1 LTQPSDVIVAG
12 AGPAGLAAAENIARR
27 GCSVTVLE
35 QNHEIGAPIR
45 TSGGS
50 FIAELRSLGIPEGLW
65 HPISRLRFVSA
76 HNAAVFD
83 YPDPAMCV
91 VDVRGVFQ
99 HLAERAI
106 AAGASIRLATTAV
119 APIVAGSRV
128 TGVIA
133 RCAHAGRDEP
143 LDCRILIDA
152 TGYRSTL
159 LKQVGPKSAG
169 TGRSNMDTGRFSIGH
184 ATMDPGFRRFGVG
197 AEYDLYAPHCDQR
210 EAVLVV
216 GEEAAPSGYA
226 WVFPWGRNRV
236 RVGVGI
242 IHPDSTAKPG
252 DYLDRFVARLG
263 HYGVDARGA
272 QPLEY
277 HAGLIPSE
285 RFARTFAGDGIIG
298 VGDAVGQA
306 SSLLGEGIRWAIRA
320 GQMAGDTAAAAIES
334 GDTSRQA
341 LLPFEQSWRKQFGMN
356 LRLAHRINQRIARW
370 DGPKWDARV
379 ELLKKLSPAEFAEA
393 LKTNLTGR
401 WLWKLAASGA
411 LFSRSKL
418 AADERR

>member
-1 LTQPSDVIVAG
+1 LNQSSDVIIAG
-12 AGPAGLAAAENIARR
+12 AGPAGLAAAQGIARR

-50 FIAELRSLGIPEGLW
+50 FIAELRSLGIPDGLW
-65 HPISRLRFVSA
+65 HPIGRLRFVSA
-76 HNAAVFD
+76 HNSAVFD
-83 YPDPAMCV
+83 YPEPAMCV
-91 VDVRGVFQ
+91 IDVRGVFQ

-106 AAGASIRLATTAV
+106 AAGASMRLATTAV
-119 APIVAGSRV
+119 APIVDVPGGGRV
-128 TGVIA
+128 TGVVTGVVA
-133 RCAHAGRDEP
+133 RVAHGGPDEP
-143 LDCRILIDA
+143 LDCRVLIDA

-159 LKQVGPKSAG
+159 LKQVGPKN
-169 TGRSNMDTGRFSIGH
+169 TGIH
-184 ATMDPGFRRFGVG
+184 PGFRRFGVG
-197 AEYDLYAPHCDQR
+197 AEYDLYAPRCDQR

-226 WVFPWGRNRV
+226 WVFPWGRKRV

-242 IHPDSTAKPG
+242 IHPDSAAKPG
-252 DYLDRFVARLG
+252 DYLDRFVANLDR
-263 HYGVDARGA
+263 YGVDMGGA
-272 QPLEY
+272 QPIEY

-285 RFARTFAGDGIIG
+285 RFARTFVGDGIIG

-306 SSLLGEGIRWAIRA
+306 SSLLGEGIRWAITA
-320 GQMAGDTAAAAIES
+320 GQMAGETAAAAIES

-341 LLPFEQSWRKQFGMN
+341 LLPFEQNWRKQFGMN

-370 DGPKWDARV
+370 DGPKWDSRV

-393 LKTNLTGR
+393 LKTNLTGK

-411 LFSRSKL
+411 LFSRASPL
-418 AADERR
+418 GRS

>member
-1 LTQPSDVIVAG
+1 LNQPADVIIAG
-12 AGPAGLAAAENIARR
+12 AGPAGLAAAKSIARR

-50 FIAELRSLGIPEGLW
+50 FVAELRSLGIPEGLW
-65 HPISRLRFVSA
+65 HPISRLRFLSA

-83 YPDPAMCV
+83 YPDPTMCV
-91 VDVRGVFQ
+91 IDVRGVFQ
-99 HLAERAI
+99 YLAERAI

-119 APIVAGSRV
+119 GPILDGGRV

-133 RCAHAGRDEP
+133 RAAHGGRDES
-143 LDCRILIDA
+143 LDCRVLIDA

-159 LKQVGPKSAG
+159 LKQVGPKN
-169 TGRSNMDTGRFSIGH
+169 TGIH
-184 ATMDPGFRRFGVG
+184 PGFRRFGVG
-197 AEYDLYAPHCDQR
+197 AEYDLYAPYCDQR

-216 GEEAAPSGYA
+216 GDEAAPSGYA

-242 IHPDSTAKPG
+242 IHPDSSARPG
-252 DYLDRFVARLG
+252 DYLDRFVANLD

-272 QPLEY
+272 QPIEY

-285 RFARTFAGDGIIG
+285 RFARTFVGDGIIG

-306 SSLLGEGIRWAIRA
+306 SSLLGEGIRWAITA
-320 GQMAGDTAAAAIES
+320 GQMAGDAAAGAIEC

-341 LLPFEQSWRKQFGMN
+341 LLPFEQDWRKQFGMN

-370 DGPKWDARV
+370 DGPKWDSRV
-379 ELLKKLSPAEFAEA
+379 ELLKKLSPAQFAEA
-393 LKTNLTGR
+393 LKTNLTGK

-411 LFSRSKL
+411 LFKST
-418 AADERR
+418 

>member
-1 LTQPSDVIVAG
+1 LNQPSDVIIAG
-12 AGPAGLAAAENIARR
+12 AGPAGLAAAESIARR
-27 GCSVTVLE
+27 GRSVTVLE
-35 QNHEIGAPIR
+35 HNHEIGAPIR

-50 FIAELRSLGIPEGLW
+50 FIGELRSLGIPDGLW
-65 HPISRLRFVSA
+65 HPISRVRFLSA
-76 HNAAVFD
+76 HNAAAFD
-83 YPDPAMCV
+83 YPEPAMCV
-91 VDVRGVFQ
+91 IDVRGVFQ

-119 APIVAGSRV
+119 APVAAGGCV

-133 RCAHAGRDEP
+133 RVVDRGVRDEP
-143 LDCRILIDA
+143 LACRILIDA

-159 LKQVGPKSAG
+159 LKQVGPKNAG
-169 TGRSNMDTGRFSIGH
+169 IGRSS
-184 ATMDPGFRRFGVG
+184 MDPGFRRFGVG

-242 IHPDSTAKPG
+242 IHPDSAAKPR
-252 DYLDRFVARLG
+252 DYLDRFVAHLER
-263 HYGVDARGA
+263 YGVDARGA
-272 QPLEY
+272 QPIEY

-285 RFARTFAGDGIIG
+285 RFARTFVGDGILG

-306 SSLLGEGIRWAIRA
+306 SSLLGEGIRWAITA
-320 GQMAGDTAAAAIES
+320 GQMAGETAAAAIES

-341 LLPFEQSWRKQFGMN
+341 LLPFEQNWRKQFGMN
-356 LRLAHRINQRIARW
+356 LRLAHRVNQRIARW
-370 DGPKWDARV
+370 DGPKWDSRV
-379 ELLKKLSPAEFAEA
+379 ELLKKLSPAQFAEA
-393 LKTNLTGR
+393 LKTNLTGK

-411 LFSRSKL
+411 LFR
-418 AADERR
+418 

>member
-1 LTQPSDVIVAG
+1 MNQPSDVIIAG
-12 AGPAGLAAAENIARR
+12 AGPAGLAAAESIARR
-27 GCSVTVLE
+27 GVSVTVLE

-50 FIAELRSLGIPEGLW
+50 FVAELRSLGIPDGLW
-65 HPISRLRFVSA
+65 HPIGRLRFLSA

-91 VDVRGVFQ
+91 IDVRGVFQ

-106 AAGASIRLATTAV
+106 AAGASIRLATSAV
-119 APIVAGSRV
+119 APIIDVPGGARV
-128 TGVIA
+128 TGVITRVA
-133 RCAHAGRDEP
+133 RRVRDES

-152 TGYRSTL
+152 TGYRATL
-159 LKQVGPKSAG
+159 LKLVGTKT
-169 TGRSNMDTGRFSIGH
+169 TGIGHSNIGH
-184 ATMDPGFRRFGVG
+184 ASVDPGFRRFGIG

-226 WVFPWGRNRV
+226 WVFPWGRSRV

-242 IHPDSTAKPG
+242 IHPDSAAKPG
-252 DYLDRFVARLG
+252 DYLDRFVANLDR
-263 HYGVDARGA
+263 YGVDMRGA
-272 QPLEY
+272 QPVEY

-285 RFARTFAGDGIIG
+285 RFARTFVGDGIMG

-320 GQMAGDTAAAAIES
+320 GQMAGETAAAAIES

-341 LLPFEQSWRKQFGMN
+341 LLPFEQNWRKQFGMN

-370 DGPKWDARV
+370 DGAKWDARV

-411 LFSRSKL
+411 LFRRSKL

>member
-1 LTQPSDVIVAG
+1 LNQPSDVIIAG
-12 AGPAGLAAAENIARR
+12 AGPAGLAAAESIARR
-27 GCSVTVLE
+27 GRSVTVIE

-50 FIAELRSLGIPEGLW
+50 FIAELRSLGIPDGLW
-65 HPISRLRFVSA
+65 HPIARLRFLSA

-91 VDVRGVFQ
+91 IDVRGVFQ

-106 AAGASIRLATTAV
+106 AAGASIRLAATAV
-119 APIVAGSRV
+119 EPILATPGDVPGETRV
-128 TGVIA
+128 TGVII
-133 RCAHAGRDEP
+133 RVVDRGVRDAS

-159 LKQVGPKSAG
+159 LKLVGREN
-169 TGRSNMDTGRFSIGH
+169 TGI
-184 ATMDPGFRRFGVG
+184 DPGFRRFGVG

-226 WVFPWGRNRV
+226 WVFPWGRQRV

-242 IHPDSTAKPG
+242 IHPDSAAKPG
-252 DYLDRFVARLG
+252 DYLDRFLANLER
-263 HYGVDARGA
+263 YGVDMRGA
-272 QPLEY
+272 QPVEY

-285 RFARTFAGDGIIG
+285 RFARTFVGDGIMG

-320 GQMAGDTAAAAIES
+320 GRMAGETAAAAIES

-341 LLPFEQSWRKQFGMN
+341 LLPFEQNWRKQFGMN

-370 DGPKWDARV
+370 DGPKWDSRV

-393 LKTNLTGR
+393 LKTNLTGK

-411 LFSRSKL
+411 LFR
-418 AADERR
+418 